1 MATKSRTEKVAETAK
16 TAVEE
21 ARDTATSVASDATQ
35 RVKSEA
41 RDRAEAVQ
49 SGAAGEVDNVASAL
63 RKAASEARKGS
74 PQERSFGQMAEVLAD
89 ASEAIGQKDLGTI
102 ASDVSSFARRNP
114 LLFIGGAALAG
125 LAVSRF
131 AKASGSEA
139 RHASASGSDID
150 PYATD
155 IDAARRIDG

>member
-1 MATKSRTEKVAETAK
+1 MADKSRTEKVAETAK
-16 TAVEE
+16 SAAEE
-21 ARDTATSVASDATQ
+21 VRETATGVAHDASD
-35 RVKSEA
+35 RIRSEA
-41 RDRAEAVQ
+41 MSRAESVQ
-49 SGAAGEVDNVASAL
+49 SGAAGEVGNVANAL

-102 ASDVSSFARRNP
+102 AGDVGAFARRNP

-131 AKASGSEA
+131 AKASSADSTSAATGGQGSN
-139 RHASASGSDID
+139 
-150 PYATD
+150 PYATGD
-155 IDAARRIDG
+155 FAARRIDE